1 MKVYAKKL
9 EAMEAKGGSAAVKA
23 RMLRAGALSTVHFC
37 RLFDGFS
44 CRGLF
49 FPAMLKA
56 GLRAG
61 LKEAVA
67 RRLAAHY
74 AGRYEAS
81 SLGLL

>member
-1 MKVYAKKL
+1 MVVYAKKL
-9 EAMEAKGGSAAVKA
+9 EYLAAKGGSAAIKA

-37 RLFDGFS
+37 SLFEGYS

-74 AGRYEAS
+74 AGKYEAS